1 MIKEFE
7 KIRTTIL
14 SCTIFQHTKT
24 CNAMI
29 NQFKTVNQ
37 LRDDDAALTV
47 LNEYLKDK
55 TNQLN
60 VN

>member
-1 MIKEFE
+1 
-7 KIRTTIL
+7 
-14 SCTIFQHTKT
+14 
-24 CNAMI
+24 MI